1 MASNPSV
8 KRDWRKCALNKQL
21 LITRTEP
28 SLSPAPY
35 FKRQASESQHATVD
49 LHTSG
54 WSQPKEK
61 VMARCTAPV
70 RGHSSAAAR
79 ANCPAC
85 SSRYGRSYG
94 GYSSSYSSGGG
105 SSYSS
110 SGRSIGSGSSRP
122 RWSRAGSSVSY
133 TPAQVASLTPVR
145 EAVEIQTATKP
156 DLRDCFLCHA
166 WDDRQGAAKELHD
179 LLEAAGV
186 KVWFSEKDLGLGVP
200 MMRAIDKGLA
210 ASKIG
215 LVLVT
220 PALLA
225 RLPKE
230 GVADKELSTLL
241 QGNRLVPI
249 VHGTT
254 YTALRD
260 VSPMLAS
267 RSGLDTS
274 EDTMMVI
281 ATKIAELVA
290 IWS

>member
-1 MASNPSV
+1 MP
-8 KRDWRKCALNKQL
+8 Q
-21 LITRTEP
+21 
-28 SLSPAPY
+28 
-35 FKRQASESQHATVD
+35 
-49 LHTSG
+49 
-54 WSQPKEK
+54 
-61 VMARCTAPV
+61 CTAPV
-70 RGHSSAAAR
+70 NGHRTSSAA

-85 SSRYGRSYG
+85 RSRYGGYRSSYG
-94 GYSSSYSSGGG
+94 YGSGYGSSSSLGEGTNYGGANRSSGG
-105 SSYSS
+105 
-110 SGRSIGSGSSRP
+110 GSSRP
-122 RWSRAGSSVSY
+122 RWSRAGSTIFY

-145 EAVEIQTATKP
+145 EAIEAEESKRP

-166 WDDRQGAAKELHD
+166 WDDRQGAAKQMHD

-186 KVWFSEKDLGLGVP
+186 KVWFSEKDLVLGVP

-220 PALLA
+220 PALLKG
-225 RLPKE
+225 LPKE

-241 QGNRLVPI
+241 AGNRLVPI

-254 YTALRD
+254 YAALRE

-267 RSGLDTS
+267 RTGLDTS
-274 EDTMMVI
+274 EDSMTVV

-290 IWS
+290 VWS